1 MKLRQ
6 DYMKIGHEAHYFFA
20 ADMYCHNS
28 CYVKFALKKI
38 EQTVDE
44 TVELLEND
52 ILERFFWR

>member
-20 ADMYCHNS
+20 ADMYYHNS
-28 CYVKFALKKI
+28 CYVKFAWKKI

-52 ILERFFWR
+52 ILE